1 MLINDQYDMITPEEK
16 FYLEEYKTFYTSMGQ
31 IFKMSLIENQMFHEI
46 EKKLPAFFLEISQ
59 NLRERDRC
67 IDSYLMCLGL
77 QRKKGRRDSF
87 LRGISDSEYIIKY
100 FDSDLSKYIDFYT
113 NYQQFLLMYANFEGN
128 F

>member
-46 EKKLPAFFLEISQ
+46 EKKQPAFFLEISQ

-67 IDSYLMCLGL
+67 IDSYLMCFGL
-77 QRKKGRRDSF
+77 QRKKR
-87 LRGISDSEYIIKY
+87 
-100 FDSDLSKYIDFYT
+100 T
-113 NYQQFLLMYANFEGN
+113 
-128 F
+128 